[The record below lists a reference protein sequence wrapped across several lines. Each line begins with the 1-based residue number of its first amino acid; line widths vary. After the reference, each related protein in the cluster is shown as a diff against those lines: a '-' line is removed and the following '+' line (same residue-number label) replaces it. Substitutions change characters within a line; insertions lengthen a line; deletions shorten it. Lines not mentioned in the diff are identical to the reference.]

1 MPEYLAPGV
10 YVEETSYRDKS
21 ISGVSTST
29 VAFIGPARYGPPR
42 GKPEL
47 LTSLADYVRIYG
59 DLESLAFDGGMTM
72 PNYLGQAVRGFFTEG
87 GSLAYVMRVE
97 NGAKYAWSFIG
108 AEMADPNEPPAEPGT
123 EAAGE
128 PPNSLLIQAR
138 YPGAMGSQMQVT
150 VGLKVGAPLGATPA
164 FQPTD
169 LLAGFKEDG
178 SMDWLMA
185 DPANPSQLAIISDGK
200 TYAAATLAG
209 YERISAVTIEVA
221 VNVVGSNGKPQFLY
235 GQSDLG
241 LHPDHPSALPKVFA
255 VEPPNRA
262 TELYVPLTISYSG
275 NPFVALCSTASE
287 TRATDALKGSYAAN
301 KSSLTWTAPVYVQ
314 LTGGT
319 DGARPADYTGG
330 ANAQGKTGFES
341 LADLDD
347 IAIVA
352 APGSTYGYLKD
363 TSWQPNALNIQG
375 QLLTHA
381 ETMKYRVAVLD
392 APDGAITGDI
402 VSYRQKLRASSYGA
416 LYYPWVTIMDPVS
429 GKELAIPPSGLLA
442 GIYARNDSR
451 YDVSKAPA
459 NEPVNL
465 AIGLPQ
471 MINKGQQDLLNPMGI
486 NCIRFFPGKGYLVWG
501 ARTISSDTDWTYIN
515 ARRYLVYLEHSIDN
529 GTQWAVF
536 QNNGP
541 ELWKQ
546 VVSTI
551 TGFLY
556 NEWANKRL
564 MGDSAAQAFFVRCDR
579 TTMTQNDLD
588 QGRLICE
595 IGVSIFKPAEFVIF
609 RIGQWVSGS

>member
-21 ISGVSTST
+21 ISGASTST
-29 VAFIGPARYGPPR
+29 AAFIGPARFGPPR

-47 LTSLADYVRIYG
+47 LTSLADYTRIYG
-59 DLESLAFDGGMTM
+59 DLEPLVFDGDVTL
-72 PNYLGQAVRGFFTEG
+72 PNYLGQALRGFFTEG

-97 NGAKYAWSFIG
+97 VGAKNAWSFIG
-108 AEMADPNEPPAEPGT
+108 DAAADPNEPPAAPGT
-123 EAAGE
+123 EPAGD
-128 PPNSLLIQAR
+128 PPNSVLIQAR

-164 FQPTD
+164 FAATD

-178 SMDWLMA
+178 SFDWLVA
-185 DPANPSQLAIISDGK
+185 DPSNAAQLATTTDGK
-200 TYAAATLAG
+200 TYTAAAMG
-209 YERISAVTIEVA
+209 DYERISSITIEVA
-221 VNVVGSNGKPQFLY
+221 VSVVGSNGKAQFLY

-241 LHPDHPSALPKVFA
+241 LHPDHPSALPRVFA
-255 VEPPNRA
+255 AEPPNRA
-262 TELYVPLTISYSG
+262 TELYVPLTITYSG
-275 NPFVALCSTASE
+275 NPFVAVFGTASD
-287 TRATDALKGSYAAN
+287 TRAKDALTRSYAVN
-301 KSSLTWTAPVYVQ
+301 KASLTWTAPVYVQ
-314 LTGGT
+314 LKGGA

-330 ANAQGKTGFES
+330 ASAQGKTGFEA

-347 IAIVA
+347 ISIVA

-363 TSWQPNALNIQG
+363 SAWQPNALNIQG
-375 QLLTHA
+375 QLLTHC
-381 ETMKYRVAVLD
+381 ENMKYRVAVLD

-402 VSYRQKLRASSYGA
+402 VGYRQKLRASSYGA

-429 GKELAIPPSGLLA
+429 GKEMAVPPSGLIA

-471 MINKGQQDLLNPMGI
+471 LINKGQQDLLNPMGI

-536 QNNGP
+536 MNNGP
-541 ELWKQ
+541 DLWKQ

-556 NEWANKRL
+556 NEWANGRL
-564 MGDSAAQAFFVRCDR
+564 MGDSAAQAFFVKCDR

-588 QGRLICE
+588 NGRLICE